1 MEKIYTRLAE
11 ADLFA
16 AIGTSP
22 QIYPVATFV
31 HKARTVGAHTIEL
44 KLKLL
49 ALVSAWVDKLLS
61 QR

>member
-1 MEKIYTRLAE
+1 MEKIYPRFAE

-22 QIYPVATFV
+22 QIYPVATFD
-31 HKARTVGAHTIEL
+31 HKARTARAYTTELNL
-44 KLKLL
+44 KLS
-49 ALVSAWVDKLLS
+49 ALVSAWVDKQLS